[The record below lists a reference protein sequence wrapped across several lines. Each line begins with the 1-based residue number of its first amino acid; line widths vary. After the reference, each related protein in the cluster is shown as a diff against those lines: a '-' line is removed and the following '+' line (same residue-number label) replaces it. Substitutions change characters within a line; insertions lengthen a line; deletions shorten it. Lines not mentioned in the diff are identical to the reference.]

1 MTMMRSLVASWFFD
15 RKIEEKRGVTVTD
28 SGIPEVKPSP
38 SVNGLLSQPLS
49 KISGTVKSTTKSSPA
64 WDEDWGPTTKG
75 TATSL
80 QNSRNNIPSTQPDLG
95 FQPIQ
100 VNSLQSQ
107 FSTTPAVSSQQTA
120 LSCPPVDIEWPP
132 RASTGV
138 SPQLGD
144 DNKQL
149 NAGTSSTS
157 SFNDIDIFADWPPR
171 PTGSVSGAGA
181 SNNGTIGQPDNKNGS
196 YPISSTPNSMSFQM
210 NSNNSWAFDTHSSI
224 EPIRQ
229 NQGNL
234 TESAGSLGSG
244 GLTAQSSIG
253 FLKQSQGIPA
263 SGTYT
268 DKKSTDLGSIFASSK
283 NDQFAPRLAP
293 PPSTAVGRGRGRG
306 RVASSASR
314 ASHAKSQTE
323 QPPLLDLL

>member
-1 MTMMRSLVASWFFD
+1 VTMMRSLVASWFFD

-28 SGIPEVKPSP
+28 SEVKPSP
-38 SVNGLLSQPLS
+38 SINGLTSQAPS

-64 WDEDWGPTTKG
+64 WDEDWGPSTKG

-80 QNSRNNIPSTQPDLG
+80 QNSRNNIPSTHPDLG

-107 FSTTPAVSSQQTA
+107 FLTTPAVSSQQTA

-132 RASTGV
+132 RASTEV
-138 SPQLGD
+138 TPQLGD
-144 DNKQL
+144 SEKQL
-149 NAGTSSTS
+149 NTGASSTS
-157 SFNDIDIFADWPPR
+157 SFDDIFADWPPR
-171 PTGSVSGAGA
+171 STGLVSGAKSA
-181 SNNGTIGQPDNKNGS
+181 NNGTIGQPTNKNGS

-210 NSNNSWAFDTHSSI
+210 NSNNSWAFDTLSSV
-224 EPIRQ
+224 EPVRQ
-229 NQGNL
+229 NQANA
-234 TESAGSLGSG
+234 TQTAGSLGSG
-244 GLTAQSSIG
+244 GLIAQNSIG

-263 SGTYT
+263 PSTYT

-283 NDQFAPRLAP
+283 NEPSAPRLAP

-306 RVASSASR
+306 RAVSSASR